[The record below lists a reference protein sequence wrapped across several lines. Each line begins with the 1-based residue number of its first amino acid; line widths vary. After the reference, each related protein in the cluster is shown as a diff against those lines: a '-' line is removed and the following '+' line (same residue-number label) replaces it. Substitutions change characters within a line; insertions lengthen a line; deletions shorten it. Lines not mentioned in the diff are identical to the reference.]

1 MDDNSKDKDKPGLT
15 RIAIAAHQAC
25 AAENLVRLD
34 TTMAVDTAGGRIHVS
49 WDESGKMTGLGQLPF
64 FAEFLEFAQLF
75 ERWVETCPLHY
86 HSNNAPAPRDV
97 LGTWM
102 LSVLE
107 GHRRYAHVGS
117 LRGDGVAPKILD
129 MEKIIGDE
137 SLRRALAKIAPAPS
151 PKHGEEQRLRQM
163 SQLAAAE
170 KWMDDSLL
178 DSVKDALTIPWILDV
193 DTTIKTLYGQQSGAE
208 VGYNAHKPGRP
219 SHAIHTFWLGTLRL
233 VLQAIVQGGKESSSA
248 HTLPGLIELLLRLSP
263 QQRPT
268 LVRADCG
275 FGNEK
280 VLCGLEELN
289 QKYLIKLKQTANVKA
304 MIKEVMSHF
313 RGATWCKAGQG
324 WEATE
329 STLKLLGWDHG
340 RRVIVMRR
348 VLKDVEAEPS
358 NAGNKAKGK
367 KKAKTKAKAKSAAG
381 ATPQMCLQLADANPA
396 ILNWEHA
403 VLVTNSD
410 MPVESMGQL
419 YRDRADCENGFDE
432 LKNQWGWG
440 GYSTQDIERCN
451 LSARAVALVHNWW
464 SWYCRLAHPKARL
477 EAVTSRPLLLGAVG
491 KSIEH
496 AGQHRM
502 FVSILT
508 GAAEK
513 VKALTANIRA
523 GLGHIRATAPQLKI
537 GERWKALVTY
547 IIEKIVAEM
556 RKDAINLPAP
566 PNLTLG

>member
-1 MDDNSKDKDKPGLT
+1 MADKSSNKGQPQLA
-15 RIAIAAHQAC
+15 RIAGATRQIFPTQNPVPL
-25 AAENLVRLD
+25 E

-75 ERWVETCPLHY
+75 ERWVQTCPLHY
-86 HSNNAPAPRDV
+86 QSNNAPALRDV

-117 LRGDGVAPKILD
+117 LRGDGVAPKVLD
-129 MEKIIGDE
+129 MGKIIGDE
-137 SLRRALAKIAPAPS
+137 SLRRALAKIAPAANA
-151 PKHGEEQRLRQM
+151 KHSEEQRLRQI
-163 SQLAAAE
+163 SQLADAE
-170 KWMDDSLL
+170 KWMGDSLL
-178 DSVKDALTIPWILDV
+178 DSVKDALIIPWILDV
-193 DTTIKTLYGQQSGAE
+193 DTTIKTLYGHQDGAE

-219 SHAIHTFWLGTLRL
+219 SHAIHTFWLGSLRL

-248 HTLPGLIELLLRLSP
+248 HTLPGLIELLLKLSP
-263 QQRPT
+263 EQRPK

-280 VLCGLEELN
+280 VLSGLEGLD
-289 QKYLIKLKQTANVKA
+289 QDYLIKLKQTANVKA
-304 MIKEVMSHF
+304 KLKEVMSHF
-313 RGATWCKAGQG
+313 RETTWCDAGQG
-324 WEATE
+324 WDATE
-329 STLKLLGWDHG
+329 STLKLLGWDHA
-340 RRVIVMRR
+340 RRVILLRR
-348 VLKDVEAEPS
+348 VIKDVEPESS
-358 NAGNKAKGK
+358 NSGSKAKGK
-367 KKAKTKAKAKSAAG
+367 KKAKPKSTAG
-381 ATPQMCLQLADANPA
+381 ATPQMCLQLPDANPP
-396 ILNWEHA
+396 ILNWEYA

-410 MPVESMGQL
+410 MPVESMGQM

-440 GYSTQDIERCN
+440 GYSTRDIERCN
-451 LSARAVALVHNWW
+451 LSARAVALIHNWW

-477 EAVTSRPLLLGAVG
+477 EAITSRPLLLGAVG

-508 GAAEK
+508 GAADR

-523 GLGHIRATAPQLKI
+523 GLRHIRATAPQLKV
-537 GERWKALVTY
+537 GERWKALVAY
-547 IIEKIVAEM
+547 IVGKILAELQ
-556 RKDAINLPAP
+556 KDAIHLPAP
-566 PNLTLG
+566 PILSLG

>member
-1 MDDNSKDKDKPGLT
+1 MANKSSNKGESQLT
-15 RIAIAAHQAC
+15 GIAGATIFPTQNPVPL
-25 AAENLVRLD
+25 E

-75 ERWVETCPLHY
+75 ERWVQTCPLHY
-86 HSNNAPAPRDV
+86 QSNNAPALRDV

-117 LRGDGVAPKILD
+117 LRGDGVAPKVLG
-129 MEKIIGDE
+129 MGKIIGDE
-137 SLRRALAKIAPAPS
+137 SLRRALAIIAPAANA
-151 PKHGEEQRLRQM
+151 KHSEQERRRQI
-163 SQLAAAE
+163 SQLADAE
-170 KWMDDSLL
+170 KWMGDSLL
-178 DSVKDALTIPWILDV
+178 DSVKDALIIPWILDV
-193 DTTIKTLYGQQSGAE
+193 DTTIKTLYGHQDGAE

-219 SHAIHTFWLGTLRL
+219 SHAIHTFWLGSLRL

-248 HTLPGLIELLLRLSP
+248 HTLPGLIELLLKLSP
-263 QQRPT
+263 EQRPK

-280 VLCGLEELN
+280 VLCGLEGLG
-289 QKYLIKLKQTANVKA
+289 QGYLIKLKQTANVKA
-304 MIKEVMSHF
+304 KLKEVMSHF
-313 RGATWCKAGQG
+313 RETTWCDAGQG
-324 WEATE
+324 WDATE
-329 STLKLLGWDHG
+329 STLKLLGWDHA
-340 RRVIVMRR
+340 RRVILLRR
-348 VLKDVEAEPS
+348 VIKDVEPGSS
-358 NAGNKAKGK
+358 NSGSKAKGK
-367 KKAKTKAKAKSAAG
+367 KKAKPKSTVG
-381 ATPQMCLQLADANPA
+381 ATPQMCLQLPDANPP
-396 ILNWEHA
+396 ILNWEYA

-410 MPVESMGQL
+410 MPVESMGQM

-451 LSARAVALVHNWW
+451 LSARAVALIHNWW

-477 EAVTSRPLLLGAVG
+477 EAITSRPLLLGAVG

-502 FVSILT
+502 FVSILS
-508 GAAEK
+508 GAADR

-523 GLGHIRATAPQLKI
+523 GLRHIRATAPQLKV
-537 GERWKALVTY
+537 GERWKALVAY
-547 IIEKIVAEM
+547 IVGKILTELQ
-556 RKDAINLPAP
+556 KDAIHLPAP
-566 PNLTLG
+566 PILSLS